1 MPLITPVAGSRSESI
16 VELRLRFSKGN
27 TMETNTRR
35 LFITAILIALFAPV
49 ITVLAQENPCSNF
62 TRVMYGPMKQMVL
75 QSAEKVPEEHY
86 ALKPTEAVRYG
97 QILGHIADSQ
107 YIFCSIVVG
116 EKNPMPR
123 VEKTKSTKPT
133 RQSTTA
139 TSSRTCASRTSCR
152 PRATRSS

>member
-1 MPLITPVAGSRSESI
+1 
-16 VELRLRFSKGN
+16 
-27 TMETNTRR
+27 METNTRR
-35 LFITAILIALFAPV
+35 LFIAAILIALFAPV
-49 ITVLAQENPCSNF
+49 ITVLAQENPYSSF
-62 TRVMYGPMKQMVL
+62 TRAMYGPLKQMVL

-86 ALKPTEAVRYG
+86 AFKPTEAVRTYG